1 MTIPMKEPT
10 PNWQTD
16 ALAGER
22 FDTTFIEHPD
32 DYAGPV
38 RSTVVRRRADKAT
51 DKAVLYVHGFS
62 DYFLQ
67 YEMAGMFARHGYDFY
82 AVDLR
87 KYGRSLL
94 TGQRMFQVRD
104 MHEYF
109 ADIDATVDII
119 KTDRHAEIVLL
130 GHSTGGLTASL
141 YMAEKPSE
149 LIKGLMLNSPFLDW
163 NLPAFE
169 RRVGIPLISFI
180 GRFFPDVRVHQRPDT
195 GYAESLSS
203 EHGGE
208 WTYRT
213 DWKPDILPDPDMGW
227 IRAIHRAQ
235 KALRRQKIAVPILL
249 MHSAESVR
257 DPSDREKYLSADAIL
272 DVRSI
277 SSYGRRLGADVTE
290 ASFAGGLHDLVLSE
304 RPIREAVYA
313 TMLTWLADHHL

>member
-1 MTIPMKEPT
+1 MITMMKTSTPT
-10 PNWQTD
+10 WKPNT
-16 ALAGER
+16 LAGDGFEM
-22 FDTTFIEHPD
+22 TYIGHPD
-32 DYAGPV
+32 DYAGEV
-38 RSTVVRRRADKAT
+38 RSTVIRRRADMRT

-67 YEMAGMFARHGYDFY
+67 YEMADMFGRNGYDFY

-94 TGQRMFQVRD
+94 DGQRMFQVRD
-104 MHEYF
+104 LREYF
-109 ADIDATVDII
+109 ADIDAAVDII
-119 KTDRHAEIVLL
+119 EADRHAEIVLL
-130 GHSTGGLTASL
+130 GHSTGGLTSSL
-141 YMAEKPSE
+141 YMAEKPSP

-169 RRVGIPLISFI
+169 RRVGIPLISML
-180 GRFFPDVRVHQRPDT
+180 GRLFPNARVHQKPDP

-277 SSYGRRLGADVTE
+277 ACYGRRLGTDVTE
-290 ASFAGGLHDLVLSE
+290 ATFAGGLHDLVLSA
-304 RPIREAVYA
+304 RSIREAVYA
-313 TMLTWLADHHL
+313 TMLTWLADHRL

>member
-1 MTIPMKEPT
+1 MTIPMKEST

-16 ALAGER
+16 ALAGEG

-51 DKAVLYVHGFS
+51 DKAVLHVHGFS

-67 YEMAGMFARHGYDFY
+67 YEMAGMFGRHGYDFY

-94 TGQRMFQVRD
+94 PGQRMFQVRD

-109 ADIDATVDII
+109 ADIDAAVDII
-119 KTDRHAEIVLL
+119 KADRHAEIVLL
-130 GHSTGGLTASL
+130 GHSTGALTASL

-195 GYAESLSS
+195 GYAESISS

-277 SSYGRRLGADVTE
+277 SRYGRRLGADVTE

>member
-1 MTIPMKEPT
+1 MTIPMKEST

-16 ALAGER
+16 ALAGEG

-38 RSTVVRRRADKAT
+38 RSTVVRRRADMAT
-51 DKAVLYVHGFS
+51 VKAVLYVHGFS

-67 YEMAGMFARHGYDFY
+67 YEMAGMFGRHGYDFY

-109 ADIDATVDII
+109 ADIDAAVDII
-119 KTDRHAEIVLL
+119 KADRHAEIVLL

-169 RRVGIPLISFI
+169 RRMGIPLISFI